1 MAKRTGRK
9 KSQLPDFYYEG
20 YLEKRSFKDKTSR
33 KLWTCLS
40 GNTLFFFNEKRD
52 NDYLE
57 KLDLYGLISVT
68 DDGSPDPNLD
78 AARFN
83 VQMTNGNI
91 KFTAPSAESREL
103 WKGFIYSVAE
113 LQVPS
118 SLNLL
123 PGQFHILKETVQK
136 EKERLANPPTEQ
148 SPPTTVRTDMPA
160 CYYKVPRLEA
170 ELLLEREA
178 NKGNLLL
185 RDGKDGRSFAITT
198 KQDLDGSIF
207 RHYRILTKPQGGF
220 YIDVDKPV
228 HFDTLHDLVNY
239 MVEKTKGSLTP
250 LIIEGQYDKNIS
262 FISSDNENGERTQQ
276 PLPDPAPAREA
287 PMSVTGKMTS
297 DEPQPAAEENSPA
310 INREEE
316 KEDETHHYIG
326 VQIPPT
332 PEPRKILMPPSPAP
346 RKTPPSKP
354 ATNSASSDIP
364 EKFKILS
371 NPEIKKQ
378 ILPAAL
384 SELKLK
390 LGQKV
395 KIQD

>member
-9 KSQLPDFYYEG
+9 KSQLPDLYYEG

-33 KLWTCLS
+33 KLWTCLC

-52 NDYLE
+52 NDYIE

-68 DDGSPDPNLD
+68 DDSSPDPNLD

-91 KFTAPSAESREL
+91 KFTAPSPESREL

-136 EKERLANPPTEQ
+136 EKERLSNPLTEQ

-160 CYYKVPRLEA
+160 CYYNVPRLEA

-178 NKGNLLL
+178 SKGNLLL

-239 MVEKTKGSLTP
+239 MVEKTEGSLTP

-287 PMSVTGKMTS
+287 PMSVTGKIMS
-297 DEPQPAAEENSPA
+297 DEPVTSAEENSPA
-310 INREEE
+310 INREEK
-316 KEDETHHYIG
+316 KEDETHHYIC
-326 VQIPPT
+326 VRPPPT
-332 PEPRKILMPPSPAP
+332 PEPRKILPPSPAP
-346 RKTPPSKP
+346 RKIPPSKP
-354 ATNSASSDIP
+354 AINSASSDVP
-364 EKFKILS
+364 EKSKILS
-371 NPEIKKQ
+371 NPQIKKQ